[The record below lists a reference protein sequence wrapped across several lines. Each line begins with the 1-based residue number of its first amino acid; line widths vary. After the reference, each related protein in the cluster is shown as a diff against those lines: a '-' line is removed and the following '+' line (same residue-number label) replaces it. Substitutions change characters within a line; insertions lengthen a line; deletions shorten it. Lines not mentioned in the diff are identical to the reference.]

1 MAEFIDPFLMLRAL
15 VSVKFNDYTSLKLCN
30 ILLITIYSLIHCLLI
45 HYMFKNLDIN
55 LAVRY
60 VPMIMFLTLVIVG
73 AIFSVAIE
81 KDILEAQVFLFK
93 ANWSLEMIRKDAQL
107 KLERKCR
114 IINIC
119 ILCVLLL
126 IFATITIN
134 APLFGSQRELFIC
147 IQVFEEYFGK
157 WSFIP
162 YYFYFAA
169 FPFLYYDFLKLWMS
183 FVYAVLEVQLQLT
196 LVEEYLFETYQI
208 NSSKEWKNLQD
219 THYQQQIKKSLR
231 LCITHH
237 IALKKFVKM
246 TVDLTIK
253 VMPFYLTI
261 GVLILI
267 SFFSFIINF
276 ADSMSNILKI
286 RIFMF
291 SASIVSITVL
301 LSWIGQQLVDVT
313 SGIFWSLVGAP
324 WYFWNLENVKTL
336 LIFLMNCTKNESIVL
351 AGICIDY
358 SLGISILRLSVSYAL
373 GLFNLRKSSLD

>member
-1 MAEFIDPFLMLRAL
+1 MT
-15 VSVKFNDYTSLKLCN
+15 KFNDAFPMIRAIVSLNFNANTSFKLCN
-30 ILLITIYSLIHCLLI
+30 IMLITIYSLIHCLLI
-45 HYMFKNLDIN
+45 HYMFKNFDIN
-55 LAVRY
+55 LVVRY
-60 VPMIMFLTLVIVG
+60 TPTIMFITLVIVG
-73 AIFSVAIE
+73 AIFSVAME
-81 KDILEAQVFLFK
+81 KDILEAYAILPK
-93 ANWSLEMIRKDAQL
+93 ANWALEMIKEDAQL

-114 IINIC
+114 IMNIC

-126 IFATITIN
+126 ILSTITIN
-134 APLFGSQRELFIC
+134 APFFGSQRELFIC
-147 IQVFEEYFGK
+147 IQVFEEYFSK
-157 WSFIP
+157 WSFIL
-162 YYFYFAA
+162 YHFYFIA
-169 FPFLYYDFLKLWMS
+169 FPFLYYGLLRLWMG

-208 NSSKEWKNLQD
+208 NSLKEWKNLQD
-219 THYQQQIKKSLR
+219 THYQQQIRKSLR

-246 TVDLTIK
+246 IVDLTIK

-291 SASIVSITVL
+291 SASIVCITVL

-313 SGIFWSLVGAP
+313 SGIFWPLVGAP

-358 SLGISILRLSVSYAL
+358 SLGISVLRLSVSYAL
-373 GLFNLRKSSLD
+373 GLYNLRKSLD